1 MLPVEHND
9 PVNAKILAVSEDK
22 IEGFVRE
29 PFEEIANRSG
39 VAVEVVMA
47 RIAAM
52 LRAGTI
58 RRVRQTLLATNL
70 AEGALVAWKV
80 PEEKIDAA
88 FDWMFQRD
96 PFSGH
101 VVLRSTDT
109 VSAGSDYKLWTT
121 VKAPQGFSL
130 QAHCELL
137 AKKVGAER
145 FRLMPA
151 KGIFTLGVGHVRRKT
166 IEPGSKAD
174 QPAKMM
180 PVQRVELSEHEWDVL
195 LALKREFT
203 PEEVK
208 PSPWVSR
215 ANEAGVSLEEFCRV
229 AEDLNARKIVGRFST
244 FLEHVKPS
252 AGGVRV
258 TRFNALF
265 HWAIPPG
272 REIET
277 GGEVG
282 RHHILT
288 HCYWREAGP
297 EFRNVNIMAVAHGT
311 DKRLLLEHKA
321 AIDRHL
327 RFVRNPGFLHER
339 VLGRAQRDQAVGD
352 FAARLSR
359 MVVGA
364 GEVKPA
370 RFSLI
375 NCTVSGNSTDGT
387 GGGICADANATLTID
402 SSTISGN
409 YAGDYGGGIANN
421 GTLTINNST
430 LSSNR
435 GEFAAGAILN
445 GFNGDAS
452 LTVSNSTLSGNTTQL
467 HGGGIFNEGQSAI
480 GNSTLSGNSGMT
492 AGAIYNRLAT
502 LDIEST
508 ILNRGE
514 LGPNILNDGT
524 VTSHGYNLSSDDGG
538 GVLNGPGD
546 QINTN
551 PLLGPLQNNGGP
563 TFTHQLLPGQSGH

>member
-9 PVNAKILAVSEDK
+9 PINAKILAVSEDK

-29 PFEEIANRSG
+29 PFEKIANRSG
-39 VAVEVVMA
+39 VGVEDVMA

-80 PEEKIDAA
+80 PEETIDAA

-109 VSAGSDYKLWTT
+109 ASAGSDYKLWTT
-121 VKAPQGFSL
+121 VKVPQGFSL
-130 QAHCELL
+130 QTHCELL
-137 AKKVGAER
+137 AREVGAER

-174 QPAKMM
+174 HVAKMM
-180 PVQRVELSEHEWDVL
+180 PVQKVDLSEHEWNVL

-203 PEEVK
+203 PEEIK
-208 PSPWVSR
+208 PSPWVAR
-215 ANEAGVSLEEFCRV
+215 ASEAGVTLEEFCRV

-252 AGGVRV
+252 MGGVRV

-265 HWAIPPG
+265 HWAVPLG
-272 REIET
+272 REIEA

-311 DKRLLLEHKA
+311 DKRLLLDHKT
-321 AIDRHL
+321 AIDQHL
-327 RFVRNPGFLHER
+327 RAADIPVSYTNVFWG
-339 VLGRAQRDQAVGD
+339 GRSEIKPSEISPRAYREW
-352 FAARLSR
+352 LSEHR
-359 MVVGA
+359 
-364 GEVKPA
+364 K
-370 RFSLI
+370 F
-375 NCTVSGNSTDGT
+375 
-387 GGGICADANATLTID
+387 
-402 SSTISGN
+402 
-409 YAGDYGGGIANN
+409 
-421 GTLTINNST
+421 
-430 LSSNR
+430 
-435 GEFAAGAILN
+435 
-445 GFNGDAS
+445 
-452 LTVSNSTLSGNTTQL
+452 
-467 HGGGIFNEGQSAI
+467 
-480 GNSTLSGNSGMT
+480 
-492 AGAIYNRLAT
+492 
-502 LDIEST
+502 
-508 ILNRGE
+508 
-514 LGPNILNDGT
+514 
-524 VTSHGYNLSSDDGG
+524 
-538 GVLNGPGD
+538 
-546 QINTN
+546 
-551 PLLGPLQNNGGP
+551 
-563 TFTHQLLPGQSGH
+563 

>member
-9 PVNAKILAVSEDK
+9 PVNAKILAISEDK

-39 VAVEVVMA
+39 VGVDAVMA

-70 AEGALVAWKV
+70 AAGALVAWKV
-80 PEEKIDAA
+80 PEDKIDSA

-121 VKAPQGFSL
+121 VKVPQGFSL
-130 QAHCELL
+130 EEHCELL
-137 AKKVGAER
+137 AKRVGAER

-174 QPAKMM
+174 QPARMI
-180 PVQRVELSEHEWDVL
+180 PVQRVSLSEREWNVL

-203 PEEVK
+203 PDEIR
-208 PSPWVSR
+208 PSPWIAR
-215 ANEAGVSLEEFCRV
+215 AKEAGMSVDEFCRV
-229 AEDLNARKIVGRFST
+229 AEELNARKIIGRFST

-265 HWAIPPG
+265 HWAAPHG
-272 REIET
+272 REIEA

-297 EFRNVNIMAVAHGT
+297 EFKNVNIMAVAHGT
-311 DKRLLLEHKA
+311 DKQLLLDHKA

-327 RFVRNPGFLHER
+327 RSCDIPVSYTNVFWG
-339 VLGRAQRDQAVGD
+339 GRSEIKPSEISPHIYRDWL
-352 FAARLSR
+352 AR
-359 MVVGA
+359 
-364 GEVKPA
+364 
-370 RFSLI
+370 
-375 NCTVSGNSTDGT
+375 
-387 GGGICADANATLTID
+387 
-402 SSTISGN
+402 
-409 YAGDYGGGIANN
+409 
-421 GTLTINNST
+421 
-430 LSSNR
+430 
-435 GEFAAGAILN
+435 
-445 GFNGDAS
+445 
-452 LTVSNSTLSGNTTQL
+452 QL
-467 HGGGIFNEGQSAI
+467 KS
-480 GNSTLSGNSGMT
+480 
-492 AGAIYNRLAT
+492 
-502 LDIEST
+502 
-508 ILNRGE
+508 
-514 LGPNILNDGT
+514 
-524 VTSHGYNLSSDDGG
+524 
-538 GVLNGPGD
+538 
-546 QINTN
+546 
-551 PLLGPLQNNGGP
+551 
-563 TFTHQLLPGQSGH
+563 

>member
-9 PVNAKILAVSEDK
+9 PVNAKILAVSEDN

-39 VAVEVVMA
+39 VAVEVAMA

-70 AEGALVAWKV
+70 AAGALVAWKV
-80 PEEKIDAA
+80 PEDKIDAA

-109 VSAGSDYKLWTT
+109 ASAGSDYKLWTT

-137 AKKVGAER
+137 AKQVGAER

-166 IEPGSKAD
+166 IEPGSKAG

-180 PVQRVELSEHEWDVL
+180 PVHLVELNEPEWEVL

-203 PEEVK
+203 PEEIK
-208 PSPWVSR
+208 PSPWGSR

-229 AEDLNARKIVGRFST
+229 AEDLNERKIVGRFST

-272 REIET
+272 REIEA

-288 HCYWREAGP
+288 HCYWREAGV
-297 EFRNVNIMAVAHGT
+297 EFRDVNIMAVAHGT
-311 DKRLLLEHKA
+311 DKQLLLEHKA

-327 RFVRNPGFLHER
+327 DSCEIPVSYTNVFWG
-339 VLGRAQRDQAVGD
+339 GR
-352 FAARLSR
+352 S
-359 MVVGA
+359 
-364 GEVKPA
+364 EIKP
-370 RFSLI
+370 SE
-375 NCTVSGNSTDGT
+375 
-387 GGGICADANATLTID
+387 
-402 SSTISGN
+402 ISPHM
-409 YAGDYGGGIANN
+409 Y
-421 GTLTINNST
+421 
-430 LSSNR
+430 R
-435 GEFAAGAILN
+435 EW
-445 GFNGDAS
+445 
-452 LTVSNSTLSGNTTQL
+452 
-467 HGGGIFNEGQSAI
+467 
-480 GNSTLSGNSGMT
+480 
-492 AGAIYNRLAT
+492 LAK
-502 LDIEST
+502 
-508 ILNRGE
+508 
-514 LGPNILNDGT
+514 
-524 VTSHGYNLSSDDGG
+524 
-538 GVLNGPGD
+538 
-546 QINTN
+546 Q
-551 PLLGPLQNNGGP
+551 
-563 TFTHQLLPGQSGH
+563 